1 MTRRFALLDR
11 DGTIIVERTYL
22 DDPEQVELIPGAPA
36 AIVRL
41 REELGLGVVVVT
53 NQAQVGRGLLR
64 PERLREV
71 HARLE
76 TLLAAEGAH
85 LDGLFVCPHA
95 PEDGCACR
103 KPAPGM
109 ALEAAARFGFDLT
122 QAFVVGDLPSDMGL
136 GRAVGATTIFV
147 LTGHGADELP
157 AAAGLA
163 DHVADDLPAAVAI
176 IAALVADGAEGVRR
190 GS

>member
-1 MTRRFALLDR
+1 MSRRFALLDR
-11 DGTIIVERTYL
+11 DGTIIVERNHL
-22 DDPEQVELIPGAPA
+22 DDPEQVELIPGAAA
-36 AIVRL
+36 AIARL

-53 NQAQVGRGLLR
+53 NQAQVGRGLLS
-64 PERLREV
+64 P
-71 HARLE
+71 ARLGSVHVRLE
-76 TLLAAEGAH
+76 ELLHEEGAS

-95 PEDGCACR
+95 PEEGCACR

-122 QAFVVGDLPSDMGL
+122 RAFVVGDHPGDMGL

-157 AAAGLA
+157 GAEGMA
-163 DHVADDLPAAVAI
+163 DRVADDLAAAVDI